1 MQVPLNVADG
11 EDQPMGVCVS
21 SLESQNDGEGRGQC
35 DFFSSEQT
43 QQLPFA
49 DQARAFG

>member
-11 EDQPMGVCVS
+11 EDQPMGVSVS
-21 SLESQNDGEGRGQC
+21 TLESQNDGEGRGQC
-35 DFFSSEQT
+35 DFSSEQT